1 MSVLNKAAAR
11 VQGAVDQFAGIAAP
25 AAQWLEEQG
34 ENLSTRGERLM
45 DSTCKYVAAHPLQSL
60 GLALAA
66 GYLISRLTR

>member
-1 MSVLNKAAAR
+1 MSVLNRATAR
-11 VQGAVDQFAGIAAP
+11 VHGAVDQVADVAAP

-34 ENLSTRGERLM
+34 ETLSATGEKLM
-45 DSTCKYVAAHPLQSL
+45 DRTYKYVVAHPLQSL